1 MNAQKISV
9 IGGGSWATALIK
21 ILCNNTDNIRWWV
34 RKKETED
41 YIKRY
46 NHNPHYLTDVELDP
60 EIVTVST
67 DMELVIDET
76 EHVILAVPSAFLLN
90 SIKTIDK
97 CLFQNKIIYSAIKGI
112 VPEHNL
118 IVGDYLN
125 QQLDIPIEN
134 VGVITGPCHAEEV
147 ALEKLSFLTIACRET
162 KNAEKMANLLNCR
175 YIRTTVSDDI
185 YGSEY
190 AAVLKNVMAIAVG
203 ICHGLG
209 YGDNFQA
216 VLISNAIR
224 EIKRFVDAVHPI
236 TRDINDSAYL
246 GDLLVTCYSQF
257 SRNRT
262 FGNMLGKGYSVK
274 SAQFEMSMIA
284 EGYFAANC
292 IYDINRSTNV
302 EMPITN
308 AVYRIMY
315 ENNPAKTEIKNLTEQ
330 LN

>member
-1 MNAQKISV
+1 MNSKKISV

-21 ILCNNTDNIRWWV
+21 ILSNNTDNIRWWV

-41 YIKRY
+41 FIKRY

-67 DMELVIDET
+67 DLGLIVDET
-76 EHVILAVPSAFLLN
+76 EQVILAVPSAFLLN
-90 SIKTIDK
+90 SISTVDK
-97 CLFQNKIIYSAIKGI
+97 CLFQNKVIYSAIKGI

-118 IVGDYLN
+118 IVGDYLH
-125 QQLDIPIEN
+125 QHLDIPIEN

-147 ALEKLSFLTIACRET
+147 ALEKLSYLTIACQET
-162 KNAEKMANLLNCR
+162 KNAEKMAEMLNCR

-246 GDLLVTCYSQF
+246 GDLLVTSYSQF

-292 IYDINRSTNV
+292 IYDINKNYNV
-302 EMPITN
+302 SMPITD
-308 AVYRIMY
+308 AVYKILY
-315 ENNPAKTEIKNLTEQ
+315 ENKSAKAEIKKLTEQ
-330 LN
+330 LI